1 MYGSDW
7 TMAGMDYGG
16 FWRAKDERIGDFDV
30 RVRVGFGRVS
40 VRYGRVRIG
49 FGRVRVRFG
58 RVLGFIQRLTL
69 LLGIMRLFGRLF
81 GSFRGNR

>member
-1 MYGSDW
+1 
-7 TMAGMDYGG
+7 MDYGG

-58 RVLGFIQRLTL
+58 RVLGFIQGYRYDWEDYASE
-69 LLGIMRLFGRLF
+69 LGCFGGFATIR
-81 GSFRGNR
+81 